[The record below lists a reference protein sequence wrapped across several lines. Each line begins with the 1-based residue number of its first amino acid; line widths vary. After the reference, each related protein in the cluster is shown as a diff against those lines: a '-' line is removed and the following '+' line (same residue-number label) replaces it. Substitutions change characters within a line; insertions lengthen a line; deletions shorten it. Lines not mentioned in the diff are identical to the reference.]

1 MEFREASKAKTMIL
15 ETQQPQIL
23 PPCIMEVE
31 VDCEECGGSGFDPGG
46 VDPWGPEP
54 CSVCHGTKTQRI
66 IRNYLGEA
74 LRIVGNTECTLPV
87 ERAHLVAIVQYC
99 RQVVDAAMCRP
110 KAPALNRP
118 RTRHGRRSARR
129 HNVVEF
135 ENLFRSKGQRENADI
150 ST

>member
-1 MEFREASKAKTMIL
+1 MAKRFNSADSF
-15 ETQQPQIL
+15 PQM
-23 PPCIMEVE
+23 PSVTTKEVE

-54 CSVCHGTKTQRI
+54 CPACRGAKTQRI
-66 IRNYLGEA
+66 IRNYLAEA
-74 LRIVGNTECTLPV
+74 LRIAGNTECTLPV

-99 RQVVDAAMCRP
+99 RQVVEAAMCRP
-110 KAPALNRP
+110 KALALKRP

-129 HNVVEF
+129 HNVVQF